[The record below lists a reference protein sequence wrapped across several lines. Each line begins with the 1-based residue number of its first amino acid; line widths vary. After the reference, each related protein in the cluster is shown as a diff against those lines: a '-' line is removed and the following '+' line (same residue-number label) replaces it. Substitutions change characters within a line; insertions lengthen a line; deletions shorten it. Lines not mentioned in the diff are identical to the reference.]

1 VSPVALD
8 KLTDVNL
15 ILVSQAASDHYGDT
29 LELARWTRAQVVC
42 NPAVHW
48 DSGIRPERPHITTW
62 GMVRKFDAV
71 TVRCVETEH
80 VSCTMFKGSCVTGL
94 PFGFMLSMES
104 GGTFTTTVIRRY
116 SVT

>member
-1 VSPVALD
+1 LCATLQCTGTP
-8 KLTDVNL
+8 
-15 ILVSQAASDHYGDT
+15 ASDPDV
-29 LELARWTRAQVVC
+29 RIS
-42 NPAVHW
+42 P
-48 DSGIRPERPHITTW
+48 TW

-104 GGTFTTTVIRRY
+104 GGTLTTTVIRRY